1 MGMATDTTMQMAT
14 LPSFYGTKYTKILQR
29 ALQQDDS
36 LLLPYVTVMPGC
48 VGSMVDVPYSGTAT
62 MKPRTARHQE
72 ITNRSEMEIGSRK
85 MKPRMFHEEIQFNN
99 EDPLFNTD
107 IDFKVTNILREV
119 RSACNRTKDEVILGV
134 KWDEEGGCYRKM
146 TVTSSTTNPFSDNTA
161 GGLLG
166 TNYLGIQ
173 GDGLEDLA
181 DTDDGNDMTTN
192 VVAHDFKYSGTKSA
206 TGMILDKIVRG
217 IELLKKRNA
226 YRKGANTL
234 VLGLT
239 ARQIAEIQLWESAQN
254 KNYGFGDLVDG
265 FRNKI
270 LGINIMETE
279 MLPMVDLDGG
289 KRARVCPLWV
299 KEHAVYGTWQ
309 DTKVR
314 IDAQLQNY
322 ISTGQVVTT
331 LAMGASRKH
340 KKAVIQLQCLET
352 LAS

>member
-1 MGMATDTTMQMAT
+1 MEMAT

-36 LLLPYVTVMPGC
+36 LMLPYVTVMPGC
-48 VGSMVDVPYSGTAT
+48 VGAMVDVPYIGTAT

-72 ITNRSEMEIGSRK
+72 ITQRSEMDMGSRK

-99 EDPLFNTD
+99 EDPLFNTN

-119 RSACNRTKDEVILGV
+119 RSACNRTKDEVILGT
-134 KWDEEGGCYRKM
+134 KWSEADGCYRKM
-146 TVTSSTTNPFSDNTA
+146 TVQASTNNPYSDNTA

-181 DTDDGNDMTTN
+181 DTDNGNDMTTN
-192 VVAHDFKYSGTKSA
+192 VVPFDFKYSGTKVG
-206 TGMILDKIVRG
+206 TGAILDKIVRG
-217 IELLKKRNA
+217 LELLKKRNS
-226 YRKGANTL
+226 YRKGATTA
-234 VLGLT
+234 VLALT
-239 ARQIAEIQLWESAQN
+239 SRQIAEIQLWESAQN
-254 KNYGFGDLVDG
+254 KNYGFGNLVDG
-265 FRNKI
+265 FRNTI

-279 MLPMVDLDGG
+279 MLPIVDLDGG
-289 KRARVCPLWV
+289 KKARVCPLWV

-314 IDAQLQNY
+314 IDAQLQSY
-322 ISTGQVVTT
+322 VSTGQVVAT

-340 KKAVIQLQCLET
+340 KKSVIQLQCLET